1 MRVLVVYDSFYGN
14 TKAVAEAIAEEARSA
29 GHEASVRSAREGL
42 PEDLSA
48 DVMVLGSP
56 TRMTKMTRSSK
67 KIVKRMRGS
76 SWGSKP
82 IFTFDTV
89 MPGVVGRP
97 GTFGGT
103 AGQKLHDLAKSLGL
117 NVREPVLHAEVTDM
131 RGPLAPDA
139 LEKAR
144 TFAREAISKV
154 AGEERPATDSQ
165 AQG

>member
-29 GHEASVRSAREGL
+29 GHEAKVQSAREGL
-42 PEDLSA
+42 PEDMSA
-48 DVMVLGSP
+48 DILVLGSP
-56 TRMTKMTRSSK
+56 TRMTRMTRSAK
-67 KIVKRMRGS
+67 KFVRRIRGS

-82 IFTFDTV
+82 VFTFDTV

-103 AGQKLHDLAKSLGL
+103 AGQKLHDLAKDMGL
-117 NVREPVLHAEVTDM
+117 NVQEPVLHAEVTDM
-131 RGPLAPDA
+131 KGPLAPDA

-154 AGEERPATDSQ
+154 GAGEHPVTESQ
-165 AQG
+165 TQG